1 MTSSV
6 IIMTSCSSIF
16 LLVTLG
22 VVGGQQ
28 APGYVVLGSSGD
40 TKNNKYGH
48 PNLYRLLSDTHN
60 GYPAY
65 KSEEDGE
72 IGDAFIYMGRTGW
85 WSVGYSLGGEE
96 EVYGGSL
103 YLSTKDTQ
111 GGKYLP
117 LPPQKGWKRLMP
129 DRGLLHPREYRPD
142 FSITV
147 ETFTTRQAEQLKK
160 DKHYQFSDRIV
171 CKGAERKSDKPN
183 YPYLVLFF
191 ETDKNDRDF
200 RFCEGLKDCVSGIDE
215 DIFECKTSPAP
226 TSHNEIPLPMKSVL
240 LLLLTLQL
248 YRTRMSK
255 L

>member
-1 MTSSV
+1 MTTLG
-6 IIMTSCSSIF
+6 IMLTLSIF
-16 LLVTLG
+16 FLVTLG
-22 VVGGQQ
+22 FVKGQQ
-28 APGYVVLGSSGD
+28 APGYVVLGSSGI
-40 TKNNKYGH
+40 TAKNKYGH
-48 PNLYRLLSDTHN
+48 PNLYKLLPSPHN

-65 KSEEDGE
+65 ESEEDGE

-117 LPPQKGWKRLMP
+117 LPPQKSWKRLMP

-147 ETFTTRQAEQLKK
+147 ETLTTRQADQLKK
-160 DKHYQFSDRIV
+160 DGHYQFSDRLI
-171 CKGAERKSDKPN
+171 CKGSQRKSKKPH

-191 ETDKNDRDF
+191 ETDKHDRDN
-200 RFCEGLKDCVSGIDE
+200 RFCSETKDCESGIDE
-215 DIFECKTSPAP
+215 DIFECKTSPSP
-226 TSHNEIPLPMKSVL
+226 SSHNEIPLPVKSVL
-240 LLLLTLQL
+240 LLLLSLQL
-248 YRTRMSK
+248 YRTQMSK
-255 L
+255 FS